1 MHWTLFAFGGLAL
14 VFAHGLKLPRQGTRL
29 LAISA
34 FVGGL
39 LATVMIIKLVAGA
52 LDIGRTTDFD
62 RIVNAAVA
70 EARQDDAPLIVFTG
84 ASYSRNA
91 LDPERLTIALTE
103 AGYRFRA
110 INLSI
115 EAASVMERDA
125 HLAQFMTLSGRTPE
139 LVFVEVAKAFDYK
152 AAFMFGNSK
161 FNARAIEQFDIPT
174 SVRTLS
180 GIAEGACEGTTGCI
194 KDTGFLG
201 LHAALNFFNV
211 GLIGRGEK
219 PTDADAVMSYDPQ
232 YEARLQSTPS
242 ALPEILD
249 VTPQPVPQWVS
260 GYRAQMHERLLSR
273 GVQTV
278 GYYQPPVQPADQRM
292 YVAALCEHELRSYTC
307 IDSEDPELLSALNGA
322 FWFDR
327 DHLLDDGAA
336 IYTKWLA
343 NELIE
348 SGVLEGL
355 K

>member
-1 MHWTLFAFGGLAL
+1 MHWTLLAFGGLAL
-14 VFAHGLKLPRQGTRL
+14 LAAHGLKLPRQGKRIA
-29 LAISA
+29 AISA
-34 FVGGL
+34 FLIGL
-39 LATVMIIKLVAGA
+39 LATVLIIKFTASAFG
-52 LDIGRTTDFD
+52 IGRTTDFD

-70 EARQDDAPLIVFTG
+70 EATQDDAPLLVFTG

-91 LDPERLTIALTE
+91 LDPERLTVALTE
-103 AGYRFRA
+103 AGYRVRA

-125 HLAQFMTLSGRTPE
+125 HLQQFITQSGRTPE
-139 LVFVEVAKAFDYK
+139 LVFVEVAQAFDYK
-152 AAFMFGNSK
+152 SAFMFGNSK

-174 SVRTLS
+174 SVRTFS
-180 GIAEGACEGTTGCI
+180 GLIEGACEGTTGCI

-219 PTDADAVMSYDPQ
+219 PANADAVMSYDPQ
-232 YEARLQSTPS
+232 YEARLESTPS
-242 ALPEILD
+242 VLSDIID
-249 VTPQPVPQWVS
+249 VTPQPVPEWVS
-260 GYRAQMHERLLSR
+260 GYRTQMREHLLSK
-273 GVQTV
+273 GVQAV

-292 YVAALCEHELRSYTC
+292 YVAALCETELSAYTC
-307 IDSEDPELLSALNGA
+307 IDSEDPELLGALNGA

-336 IYTKWLA
+336 IYTRWLA